1 MKNIFLALVFGAV
14 LASQAQAAD
23 FRIGIVDTERILRE
37 SAQALAA
44 QKKIDKEFSVRD
56 QEIKQLAGEL
66 KDAQEELDK
75 DRSKL
80 SDSSRRIKERE
91 IANLNLQLQTRQREF
106 REDLSLRQNEEL
118 AQILAK
124 ADKAIRAIAE
134 SEQYDVILQEAVY
147 RNPRV
152 DITDKVLKYLEGEPL
167 SGAGK

>member
-1 MKNIFLALVFGAV
+1 M
-14 LASQAQAAD
+14 
-23 FRIGIVDTERILRE
+23 
-37 SAQALAA
+37 
-44 QKKIDKEFSVRD
+44 
-56 QEIKQLAGEL
+56 
-66 KDAQEELDK
+66 
-75 DRSKL
+75 

-167 SGAGK
+167 SASGK

>member
-1 MKNIFLALVFGAV
+1 MKSIFLALVFGAV

>member
-1 MKNIFLALVFGAV
+1 MKSIFLALVFGAV

-75 DRSKL
+75 NRSKL

-124 ADKAIRAIAE
+124 ADKAIRTIAE